1 MPTFAFDDYII
12 ASGIA
17 ETITTWGGSST
28 CFRCNKIFCLWCT
41 AGTNSNT
48 KGWQRFC
55 NVISYDNKIIEFKNC
70 HSASRLIH
78 TSYFQQKLF
87 QIEVIWK

>member
-41 AGTNSNT
+41 AGTNLNT
-48 KGWQRFC
+48 KGWQWFC
-55 NVISYDNKIIEFKNC
+55 NVISYDNEITEFKNY
-70 HSASRLIH
+70 HSA
-78 TSYFQQKLF
+78 FPM
-87 QIEVIWK
+87 